1 MRAKIT
7 ADHLERGALVYV
19 RQSTPGQ
26 VRGHLESQ
34 RRQYAL
40 ADVAREL
47 GFHRVETIDD
57 DLGISGSGFAERPG
71 FQRLLTTVCSG
82 AAGAVLALEASRLA
96 RNDRDWSQLVELGA
110 ITKIVLIDH
119 DGIYDPRLV
128 NDRLLLG
135 LKGIMSDFEMAT
147 LRQRA
152 LEAQRTKAQRG
163 ELWMHLPVG
172 LIYGPTGAIELDPDV
187 RVQQAIRLVLQKFA
201 ELGSTRQVLLWLR
214 RECLSVPVTR
224 GGKHG
229 RVTDWVPATYTRV
242 HTLITNPFLAG
253 AYVYGKSES
262 RMRIVDGR
270 IRRTTG
276 HDLAVDHWQV
286 VIPDHHPGYL
296 DWASYRRHLAMIE
309 SNAYMKS
316 GARKSARGG
325 RSLLAGLLRCR
336 RCGHTLQ
343 ISYSGR
349 DSASPNFRC
358 MRRHHQTGAAACVS
372 CSGKVVDDAVSQ
384 QILQAVAPQ
393 ALDAAV
399 AAAQR
404 AGERDREQR
413 QALQLE
419 LEQARYDAQLAAR
432 RYEHVDPEQRLVAA
446 ELEARW
452 NAALERVREQE
463 TRLASFDARTVPAQ
477 QVDARALHALAQD
490 LPALWNDAA
499 TDMRLKQRIVRILIH
514 EIIIDID
521 DASRAIVLV
530 IHWQG
535 GRHTELRV
543 GTPWSGRTKRCTDA
557 EAIALVRRM
566 AGRWNDDAI
575 AMQLNLLGW
584 RTGTGNHWT
593 RMRVREL
600 RSRLDLPACDPT
612 QPAWLTANGV
622 ARHLGISP
630 SYAGL
635 LLKRGVIPGTQAV
648 PGSMW
653 WVDPAAL
660 DTPELQQTLRALS
673 ERRRVQRSDDDRT
686 LRIPGLSDV

>member
-7 ADHLERGALVYV
+7 ADHLERAALVYV

-71 FQRLLTTVCSG
+71 FQRLLTTVGSG

-110 ITKIVLIDH
+110 ITKVVLIDH

-172 LIYGPTGAIELDPDV
+172 LTYGPTGAIERDPDI
-187 RVQQAIRLVLQKFA
+187 RVQQAIRLVLQKFD
-201 ELGSTRQVLLWLR
+201 ERGSTRQVLLWLR
-214 RECLSVPVTR
+214 RERISVPVTR

-229 RVTDWVPATYTRV
+229 RSTEWALPNYTRV
-242 HTLITNPFLAG
+242 HALVTTPFLAG

-262 RMRIVDGR
+262 RTTIVDGR

-276 HDLAVDHWQV
+276 HDLAVDRWQV

-296 DWASYRRHLAMIE
+296 DWASYRRHLSMIE
-309 SNAYMKS
+309 SNAYMKP
-316 GARKSARGG
+316 GASKSARGG

-349 DSASPNFRC
+349 DRASPNFRC
-358 MRRHHQTGAAACVS
+358 MRRHHQTGAAPCVT
-372 CSGKVVDDAVSQ
+372 CSGKVVDDAVSR
-384 QILQAVAPQ
+384 QILQAIAPQ
-393 ALDAAV
+393 AIDAAI

-404 AGERDREQR
+404 AGERHREQR
-413 QALQLE
+413 QALPLE
-419 LEQARYDAQLAAR
+419 LEQAR
-432 RYEHVDPEQRLVAA
+432 
-446 ELEARW
+446 
-452 NAALERVREQE
+452 
-463 TRLASFDARTVPAQ
+463 
-477 QVDARALHALAQD
+477 
-490 LPALWNDAA
+490 
-499 TDMRLKQRIVRILIH
+499 
-514 EIIIDID
+514 
-521 DASRAIVLV
+521 
-530 IHWQG
+530 
-535 GRHTELRV
+535 
-543 GTPWSGRTKRCTDA
+543 
-557 EAIALVRRM
+557 
-566 AGRWNDDAI
+566 
-575 AMQLNLLGW
+575 
-584 RTGTGNHWT
+584 
-593 RMRVREL
+593 
-600 RSRLDLPACDPT
+600 
-612 QPAWLTANGV
+612 
-622 ARHLGISP
+622 
-630 SYAGL
+630 
-635 LLKRGVIPGTQAV
+635 
-648 PGSMW
+648 
-653 WVDPAAL
+653 
-660 DTPELQQTLRALS
+660 
-673 ERRRVQRSDDDRT
+673 
-686 LRIPGLSDV
+686 